1 MYISNTATL
10 PNEIIYKVIPNF
22 PLYSISNIGQ
32 IISNIDNEDMFDKY
46 IWKHNRFQI
55 CLKKDFGQ
63 TSNQYVD
70 RLVAETFI
78 DLPNNNN
85 SVNQYIVRHYD
96 FDNYN
101 NIVDNLFWFSK
112 SDRRKELKEIKIK
125 LLEEKVI
132 FLENNPD
139 YVL

>member
-1 MYISNTATL
+1 MYISNTAKL

-22 PLYSISNIGQ
+22 PSYSISNIGQ
-32 IISNIDNEDMFDKY
+32 IKSNIDNKDMFDKY

-55 CLKKDFGQ
+55 CLKSNTGQ
-63 TSNQYVD
+63 ISNQYVD

-78 DLPNNNN
+78 ELPNNN
-85 SVNQYIVRHYD
+85 SSTNQYIVRHYD

-101 NIVDNLFWFSK
+101 NIVENLFWFSK
-112 SDRRKELKEIKIK
+112 SDRRKELKEIKLK
-125 LLEEKVI
+125 LLEEKVL

-139 YVL
+139 YVF

>member
-22 PLYSISNIGQ
+22 PSYSISNIGQ

-55 CLKKDFGQ
+55 CLKSNIGQ

-78 DLPNNNN
+78 DLPNNDN
-85 SVNQYIVRHYD
+85 STNQYIVRHYD

-101 NIVDNLFWFSK
+101 NIVENLYWVSK
-112 SDRRKELKEIKIK
+112 SERRKELQEFRVKALAAKEI
-125 LLEEKVI
+125 
-132 FLENNPD
+132 FLQNNPN
-139 YVL
+139 YVF